1 MSLKRIFP
9 ERGSYKVTTPNNS
22 MQMAENRK
30 KTEYEQPN
38 EVQSQTTMATASV
51 IPSSSL
57 STLSSTPMP
66 QNRNIDYDAIEI
78 APSNANMALHWENQ
92 KSQRKVEFDIDSG
105 SHSSKDNK
113 CENCLINC
121 LYYTHE
127 CCDCAI
133 L

>member
-1 MSLKRIFP
+1 
-9 ERGSYKVTTPNNS
+9 
-22 MQMAENRK
+22 MA
-30 KTEYEQPN
+30 
-38 EVQSQTTMATASV
+38 
-51 IPSSSL
+51 
-57 STLSSTPMP
+57 
-66 QNRNIDYDAIEI
+66 QNRSIDYDAIEI
-78 APSNANMALHWENQ
+78 APSNANMALQALHWENQ

-113 CENCLINC
+113 CEDCLINC

>member
-1 MSLKRIFP
+1 
-9 ERGSYKVTTPNNS
+9 

-30 KTEYEQPN
+30 TIEYEQPN
-38 EVQSQTTMATASV
+38 EVHSQTTMATASV

-57 STLSSTPMP
+57 STLSSTPMA
-66 QNRNIDYDAIEI
+66 QNRNIDYDAIET
-78 APSNANMALHWENQ
+78 APSNANMALQALHWENQ

-113 CENCLINC
+113 CEDCLINC